1 MKRLGEIILAIS
13 FVMGLSS
20 LQSCDNAANETN
32 KNAIAVTEASDYV
45 NLLDAF
51 TLSTV
56 DEVTS
61 SETITGETSEL
72 KSAEAYNCLTVT
84 IHDNGTG
91 EFWPRSW
98 TLDFGSENCESFNG
112 FMRRGKINVSMSDWW
127 RNEGSLRE
135 ISFEDF
141 YFDDNKLEGVKT
153 VLNTGLNDA
162 GNITF
167 TKKLSGGKISYADG
181 TSMSWDCEKQSELI
195 EGGDT
200 FIFAD
205 NIWSVTGKGSG
216 VNIDG
221 NNYTMNITSAL
232 IYKNGCFYPVS
243 GIITIETDEEET
255 KTIDYGD
262 GECDNLITVT
272 VGDTSEVIEL

>member
-1 MKRLGEIILAIS
+1 MKRLGEIILVLA

-20 LQSCDNAANETN
+20 LQSCDN
-32 KNAIAVTEASDYV
+32 NADKAGDNTIALTEASDYV

-61 SETITGETSEL
+61 SETIMGETSEL
-72 KSAEAYNCLTVT
+72 KSAESFGCLTVT
-84 IHDNGTG
+84 INDNETD

-98 TLDFGSENCESFNG
+98 TLDFGTENCESFNG
-112 FMRRGKINVSMSDWW
+112 YLRRGKINVSITDWW

-135 ISFEDF
+135 VRFEDF
-141 YFDDNKLEGVKT
+141 YFEDNKLEGVKT

-162 GNITF
+162 GNMTF
-167 TKKLSGGKISYADG
+167 NKKLSGGKISYADG
-181 TSMSWDCEKQSELI
+181 TSMSWDCEKQSELV
-195 EGGDT
+195 EGSGT

-205 NIWSVTGKGSG
+205 DVWSVTGKGSG

-221 NNYTMNITSAL
+221 NSYTMNITTAL

-243 GIITIETDEEET
+243 GVITIETDGEET

-272 VGDTSEVIEL
+272 VGDVSEVIEL